1 VAKEGLEDVGEVE
14 GCDGRE
20 GVVSGA
26 GIEEGSLKE
35 KFGAGPLRGACQK

>member
-1 VAKEGLEDVGEVE
+1 MGEIE

-26 GIEEGSLKE
+26 GIEEGSSKE
-35 KFGAGPLRGACQK
+35 KFGAGAAEGSLPKVN